1 MDQNNRNQNNPF
13 GAYGLDDSK
22 INRPRDI
29 TSDLWT
35 PISTGVPA
43 SPPPKLRDENEAP
56 DRKEPDRKHPAGKRQ
71 AQSKRKQPQKK
82 KTQKQRQK
90 PAPADDP
97 MQRPVLREQPR
108 RDRQTTERSRRALES
123 DNRQFRR
130 DMQQFDTARSAG
142 HSGDDIRRLKARRKR
157 RNKRMIAVATVAGV
171 MLLAGLIALIY
182 CYAYGFPIAKITITG
197 KSNYTSEE
205 IIDASGVRVGD
216 NMLRVHTKEVN
227 RAVCAALPYIAAV
240 KVDYKLPDTLSLR
253 VTQTQEKFLIV
264 GKQNYI
270 CLSDAGKVLSL
281 KKKKAKA
288 GQYRL
293 EGFDRQTAKEGAMFE
308 PEGDN
313 VKRFEAA
320 KLLVEELE
328 KNELTEANVL
338 RLGDLHLISLQYDG
352 RINIYLNGTDDARE
366 KIALIAGIIKNEI
379 PPGSQGYIDGRFKER
394 AFFNQGSMTL
404 DG

>member
-43 SPPPKLRDENEAP
+43 APPPKLRDENETPQPTQQKAP
-56 DRKEPDRKHPAGKRQ
+56 QKRPAQKK
-71 AQSKRKQPQKK
+71 AAPKKRKQPKK
-82 KTQKQRQK
+82 KTAKT
-90 PAPADDP
+90 APQEDP
-97 MQRPVLREQPR
+97 MDRPVVRPQPR
-108 RDRQTTERSRRALES
+108 RERQATDRTRRALEN

-130 DMQQFDTARSAG
+130 DLEHYTSARSAG
-142 HSGDDIRRLKARRKR
+142 HSSDDIRRQKAKRKR
-157 RNKRMIAVATVAGV
+157 RNRRMVAIATVAGV
-171 MLLAGLIALIY
+171 MVLAGIIALIY
-182 CYAYGFPIAKITITG
+182 CYAYGFPIAKISVTG
-197 KSNYTSEE
+197 KTNYTNDQ

-216 NMLRVHTKEVN
+216 NMLRIHTKEVN
-227 RAVCAALPYIAAV
+227 RTVCAVLPYISAV
-240 KVDYKLPDTLSLR
+240 KVEYKLPDTLNLR
-253 VTQTQEKFLIV
+253 VTPTQEKYLIV

-270 CLSDAGKVLSL
+270 CLSEAGKVLSL

-293 EGFDRQTAKEGAMFE
+293 EGFDQQDAREGTMCE
-308 PEGDN
+308 PSDENKD
-313 VKRFEAA
+313 RYEAA
-320 KLLVEELE
+320 KVLVQQLE

-338 RLGDLHLISLQYDG
+338 KLQNLHLIVLQYDG
-352 RINIYLNGTDDARE
+352 RINIYLNGIDDAEE

-379 PPGSQGYIDGRFKER
+379 PQGSQGYIDGRFADR

>member
-13 GAYGLDDSK
+13 GSYGLDDSK

-43 SPPPKLRDENEAP
+43 APPAKLRDENETPPQPTAAQKRSAP
-56 DRKEPDRKHPAGKRQ
+56 KRSLPKKQ
-71 AQSKRKQPQKK
+71 KQPPKK
-82 KTQKQRQK
+82 QPKR
-90 PAPADDP
+90 APAEDP
-97 MQRPVLREQPR
+97 AMRRSVLREQPR
-108 RDRQTTERSRRALES
+108 RNRQATEKNRRVQES

-130 DMQQFDTARSAG
+130 DMEQFASARSAG
-142 HSGDDIRRLKARRKR
+142 QSGDDIRRLKAKRKR

-171 MLLAGLIALIY
+171 MAVAGLIALIY

-197 KSNYTSEE
+197 KTNYTSEE
-205 IIDASGVRVGD
+205 IIDASGVLVGD
-216 NMLRVHTKEVN
+216 NMLRVHTKDVN
-227 RAVCAALPYIAAV
+227 RAVCTSLPYISAV
-240 KVDYKLPDTLSLR
+240 KVDYKLPDTLNLR
-253 VTQTQEKFLIV
+253 VTQTQEKYLIV

-293 EGFDRQTAKEGAMFE
+293 EGFDRQNAKEGTAFE
-308 PEGDN
+308 AEGDN

-320 KLLVEELE
+320 KLLVQELE

-338 RLGDLHLISLQYDG
+338 RLADLHLIVLQYDG
-352 RINIYLNGTDDARE
+352 RINIYLNGTDDAHE

-379 PPGSQGYIDGRFKER
+379 PPNSQGYIDGRFKER